1 MTSPRKY
8 QLRRVQAE
16 ELRIFDGLSPALRAA
31 INEAETSVRPST
43 VLSTLLRGV
52 SEAKIIEVINKRSL
66 KL

>member
-16 ELRIFDGLSPALRAA
+16 ELRIFDGLSPALREA
-31 INEAETSVRPST
+31 INDAKTSVRPST

-52 SEAKIIEVINKRSL
+52 PEAKIIEVINKRSL
-66 KL
+66 KP